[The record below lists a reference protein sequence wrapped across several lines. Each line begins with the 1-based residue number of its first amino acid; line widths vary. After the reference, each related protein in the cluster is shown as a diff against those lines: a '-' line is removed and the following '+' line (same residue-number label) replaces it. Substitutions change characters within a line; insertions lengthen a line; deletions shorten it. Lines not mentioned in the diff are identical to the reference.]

1 MARIR
6 DGDERALAT
15 LYDRHGRF
23 VYSLAHAIVSGDA
36 DAEEVTEDVFV
47 MIWTAPDRFD
57 PGRGT
62 LKAWLAT
69 LARTRA
75 LDRVRSGKRR
85 QAAHERAAVL
95 SEEGMAVGLADTGP
109 ADERVFRSEVR
120 TSLERALTAL
130 NDDQRRALELAYFGG
145 LTQSEIAATLGEPLG
160 TVKTRLRDGMAKLRE
175 SWSARRGAE
184 R

>member
-1 MARIR
+1 
-6 DGDERALAT
+6 
-15 LYDRHGRF
+15 
-23 VYSLAHAIVSGDA
+23 
-36 DAEEVTEDVFV
+36 

-57 PGRGT
+57 PARGA

-69 LARTRA
+69 VARTRA

-95 SEEGMAVGLADTGP
+95 SEEGTAVGLADTEP
-109 ADERVFRSEVR
+109 ADERVFRSDVR
-120 TSLERALTAL
+120 ASLERALTAL
-130 NDDQRRALELAYFGG
+130 NDDQRRAVELAYFGG